1 MNNYCILNNKLFYIN
16 EKCDSNLFYYCTDV
30 LTLSATII
38 DANYSKILGNYSQLL
53 CKNTNNEYKKNYKLI
68 NIENDYSF
76 LINTNNK
83 NISFFIW
90 EIFNFSDDLI
100 PFKIITNEKFDV
112 TNSNTFFQPLL
123 DVLQK
128 NFKNT
133 EYLIYPYLV
142 EITNT
147 NNFEYHLYVTFKG

>member
-38 DANYSKILGNYSQLL
+38 NSNYSKILGNYSQLL
-53 CKNTNNEYKKNYKLI
+53 FKNTNNDYKKNYKLI

-100 PFKIITNEKFDV
+100 PFKIISNEKFDV
-112 TNSNTFFQPLL
+112 TNSTFFQPLL
-123 DVLQK
+123 NVLQK
-128 NFKNT
+128 NFKNS

-147 NNFEYHLYVTFKG
+147 NNFEYHLYVNFKD